1 MITSSNLVGT
11 SENPL
16 HYLRRVFVVYYK
28 IKLFLNDPKSIYLLV
43 CAHSYAIIVYN
54 TLVKIL
60 TKESQKEWNEEL

>member
-1 MITSSNLVGT
+1 
-11 SENPL
+11 
-16 HYLRRVFVVYYK
+16 LRRVFVVYYK